1 MPKAYLPDFVRIERK
16 NIFFTINLWNI
27 RMKTILLSRINKYSS
42 YENIHCTSSSSSFR
56 RIISVGDEVVR
67 NEKA

>member
-27 RMKTILLSRINKYSS
+27 RMKTILLSRINKYS
-42 YENIHCTSSSSSFR
+42 
-56 RIISVGDEVVR
+56 
-67 NEKA
+67 